1 MSLRT
6 SRVAEFPVHIYVHW
20 GRSHTLEG
28 KIPEKNQKEQRL
40 LKIPIELKVHKALRH
55 FWEFKETTTDSSAP
69 SLKPMTIDHHC
80 ENDGD
85 LS

>member
-1 MSLRT
+1 M
-6 SRVAEFPVHIYVHW
+6 AIFPVLGKLTHIYMFT
-20 GRSHTLEG
+20 GREDTYWEG
-28 KIPEKNQKEQRL
+28 KIPEKDQKEQRL

-55 FWEFKETTTDSSAP
+55 FWKFKETTTDSSAP
-69 SLKPMTIDHHC
+69 SLKNNDDHDC